1 LGLNQPNVNGGEFW
15 NYYGGN
21 NSNGILSSQLSVVFN
36 VDNSAN
42 PSPSLT
48 PGTTYDWW
56 VTVQDDS
63 GNSAQF
69 QTTYTP

>member
-21 NSNGILSSQLSVVFN
+21 NSNGIPSSQLSVVFN